1 MVNLGSLRGDLKRRE
16 KSAEEEERVEGFRVL
31 EKRRGVVEEREMAVG
46 IMTLVVTEAAIA
58 IAFRVFLLLR

>member
-58 IAFRVFLLLR
+58 IAFRVFLFLL